1 MRRILLNELFPV
13 VHYSAVVRPGESSC
27 TAWKKR
33 TFIDWQ
39 IQMAV
44 AGGIRY
50 EFGDG
55 DDFVLAPGEIALV
68 EPGIEISQTLT
79 ERETSF
85 CCVHF
90 LFAETAESEPVQ
102 LPPRRL
108 KLAEP
113 ELFHALF
120 LRLHKAFRTPGNIGE
135 ALASGIVRELFLRM
149 LLSESV
155 RGNGADPV
163 KRMTAYLNEHLL
175 ERPGR
180 MELARKFHFAPEY
193 VNQLFRKQ
201 LGMTPGEYVRRRLA
215 HRAYRL
221 LAGEGLSEK
230 ETADRLGF
238 SSPFYFS
245 RVFRAVYGVPPSRV

>member
-1 MRRILLNELFPV
+1 MQKIFLNNLFPA
-13 VHYSAVVRPGESSC
+13 VHYAAVVRPGESRC
-27 TAWKKR
+27 MAWKKR
-33 TFIDWQ
+33 IFRDWQ
-39 IQMAV
+39 IQMTL

-50 EFGDG
+50 ESGDG
-55 DDFVLAPGEIALV
+55 DDFVLAPGEIALMP
-68 EPGIEISQTLT
+68 PGIEISQTLT
-79 ERETSF
+79 KRESSF

-90 LFAETAESEPVQ
+90 LFGETAECEPAQ

-108 KLAEP
+108 SLAEP
-113 ELFHALF
+113 ELFHSLF
-120 LRLHKAFRTPGNIGE
+120 LRLYEAFRTPGSVTE
-135 ALASGIVRELFLRM
+135 ALASGLVREIFLRM
-149 LLSESV
+149 LLPESV
-155 RGNGADPV
+155 RGNSADPV

-180 MELARKFHFAPEY
+180 IELAREFHFAQEY
-193 VNQLFRKQ
+193 INQLFRKQ

-215 HRAYRL
+215 QRAYRL
-221 LAGEGLSEK
+221 LAGEGLSVK